1 MQALADLETLN
12 QNRIE
17 FSPEVQDEYF
27 GLLRGRADVLDGLYM
42 QGKWFRV
49 WFVHVCGLTIFTG
62 PRYKVMVDETIEE
75 LRSYSGPDATN
86 SQEVA
91 AFQQLLRQRGWAFTP
106 RLWSRA
112 ELTCIAVLTM
122 DPTLV
127 YDGIGQRDRG
137 GKGLWVIGRV

>member
-12 QNRIE
+12 QNRTE
-17 FSPEVQDEYF
+17 FSPEVQEEYF

-49 WFVHVCGLTIFTG
+49 WFVHVCGLIIFPG
-62 PRYKVMVDETIEE
+62 PRYKAMVDETIEE
-75 LRSYSGPDATN
+75 LRSYSGPDATT
-86 SQEVA
+86 SKEVD
-91 AFQQLLRQRGWAFTP
+91 AFQRLLTKRGWAVTP

-127 YDGIGQRDRG
+127 YDGIGQKDG
-137 GKGLWVIGRV
+137 GGEGVWVIGRV